1 MVKLVKHNLL
11 DFHNILLKEVENV
24 KKKIVIADDE
34 PITRIDLRE
43 ILEEANYDVV
53 GEATDG
59 FDAVELCK
67 KHLPDLVLMDIKMPL
82 LDGINAANIIME
94 GELANSVI
102 LLTAYSGKEFI
113 EKAKVAGVM
122 GYLVKPID
130 DKSLLPAVEIAL
142 SKGKE
147 IKKMKRDIKNA
158 NEKLESRKKIE
169 KAKGIL
175 MRTNG
180 MNEDEAYN
188 KIRALSMN
196 KRVSMKEIADILIM
210 SNSINNR

>member
-1 MVKLVKHNLL
+1 
-11 DFHNILLKEVENV
+11 VENV

-82 LDGINAANIIME
+82 LDGINAANIIMKE
-94 GELANSVI
+94 ELANSVI

-147 IKKMKRDIKNA
+147 IKKMKRDIKKA
-158 NEKLESRKKIE
+158 NEKLEARKKIE

-175 MRTNG
+175 MRKNG

>member
-1 MVKLVKHNLL
+1 MENL
-11 DFHNILLKEVENV
+11 

-43 ILEEANYDVV
+43 ILEEADYDVV
-53 GEATDG
+53 GEASDG

-82 LDGINAANIIME
+82 LDGINASNIIME
-94 GELANSVI
+94 EELANSII
-102 LLTAYSGKEFI
+102 LLTAYSGKEFV
-113 EKAKVAGVM
+113 EKAKEAGVM

-130 DKSLLPAVEIAL
+130 DKSLLPAIEIAL

-147 IKKMKRDIKNA
+147 IKKMKKDIKKA
-158 NEKLESRKKIE
+158 NEKLESRKRIE

-175 MRTNG
+175 MRNNG

-188 KIRALSMN
+188 KIRTLSMD

-210 SNSINNR
+210 SNSINK

>member
-1 MVKLVKHNLL
+1 
-11 DFHNILLKEVENV
+11 V

-82 LDGINAANIIME
+82 LDGINAANIIMKE
-94 GELANSVI
+94 ELANSVI

-147 IKKMKRDIKNA
+147 IKKMKRDIKKA
-158 NEKLESRKKIE
+158 NEKLEARKKIE

-175 MRTNG
+175 MRKNG

>member
-1 MVKLVKHNLL
+1 MVKLVKYNLL

-82 LDGINAANIIME
+82 LDGINAANIIMKE
-94 GELANSVI
+94 ELANSVI

-147 IKKMKRDIKNA
+147 IKKMKRDIKKA
-158 NEKLESRKKIE
+158 NEKLEARKKIE

-175 MRTNG
+175 MRKNG